1 MSGKEFDRRVTKL
14 DGPNTFSVLQ
24 IGAAIMTI
32 PFVVLFEGWRGMV
45 PWLHPNWR
53 SPPEPAPARRARD
66 ARSLRARPAAHRAS
80 SSEGA
85 PALTRASRHSAAVG
99 KLDHAGALITPNYL
113 FTQLFVRSPP
123 LSSQRFDIP
132 RGR

>member
-32 PFVVLFEGWRGMV
+32 PFVVLMEGWRGMV

-53 SPPEPAPARRARD
+53 SRPEPAPARRAR
-66 ARSLRARPAAHRAS
+66 SLRAPPAARRAS

-85 PALTRASRHSAAVG
+85 PALTRASRRSAALG

-123 LSSQRFDIP
+123 LSSQRFDTP